1 MRRYVFFTN
10 GPNLPPRG
18 CFGTGFQARTSIF
31 DFFSKTCKKILWS
44 KKAAVYL
51 FCHRIWTEK
60 TTSWLGLLRLV
71 HDEREILWQVI
82 QACPL

>member
-31 DFFSKTCKKILWS
+31 DFFSKTAPLPCSLGS
-44 KKAAVYL
+44 KQYV
-51 FCHRIWTEK
+51 F
-60 TTSWLGLLRLV
+60 GV
-71 HDEREILWQVI
+71 PNGGFREY
-82 QACPL
+82 QA